1 MLLRAGIGEAVA
13 QVERG
18 RVAAALAEA
27 VERSNRPHAASIGTT
42 VAVSSARKRSSTA
55 EASTT
60 EVLPIRASPSTARTA
75 QSARRS
81 PAVLSEACGEAGG
94 IALAREHGDDRGGV
108 EEHQGSQDNAS
119 KNALSAGNSPG

>member
-18 RVAAALAEA
+18 RVAALAEA

-42 VAVSSARKRSSTA
+42 VAVSSARKRSSIA

-60 EVLPIRASPSTARTA
+60 EVLPIRASPSTAPTA

-94 IALAREHGDDRGGV
+94 IALACDHGDDRGGV

>member
-18 RVAAALAEA
+18 RVAALAEA

-75 QSARRS
+75 QSA
-81 PAVLSEACGEAGG
+81 
-94 IALAREHGDDRGGV
+94 
-108 EEHQGSQDNAS
+108 
-119 KNALSAGNSPG
+119 